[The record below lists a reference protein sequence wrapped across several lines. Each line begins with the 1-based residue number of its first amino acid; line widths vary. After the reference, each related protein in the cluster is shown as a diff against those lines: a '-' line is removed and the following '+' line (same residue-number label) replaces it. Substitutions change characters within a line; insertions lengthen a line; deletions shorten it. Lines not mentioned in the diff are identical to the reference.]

1 MSNTMIINMFY
12 IDNKNMTCI
21 KTQNCQ
27 IMTTI
32 AYRILKFETTIKK
45 PIVANHTFFTSI
57 TVNGISSVAYINF
70 VRQNTVFILSNI
82 QKDSHQDNL

>member
-1 MSNTMIINMFY
+1 MFY

-57 TVNGISSVAYINF
+57 TVNGISSVAYINS
-70 VRQNTVFILSNI
+70 VRQNTVFYYLIFKKILI
-82 QKDSHQDNL
+82 KIIYNLFAGK